1 MEQVVR
7 QEVIEVVVEKG
18 SETRPEQST
27 TDVWFFKEHVRDQ
40 DNDMAVFDDLA
51 SSANLMIA
59 GKFIDVVGSLG
70 GNTQEQSDAEL
81 AINGHPL
88 SGVFWE
94 KHCGERLRRVGFERV
109 HIHRRLRFVLLIYV
123 DDFKMTRPD
132 MNIKTN

>member
-1 MEQVVR
+1 M
-7 QEVIEVVVEKG
+7 
-18 SETRPEQST
+18 
-27 TDVWFFKEHVRDQ
+27 WFFKEHVRDQ

-70 GNTQEQSDAEL
+70 GNTQEQIDAEL

-94 KHCGERLRRVGFERV
+94 KHCGARLRRVGFERV
-109 HIHRRLRFVLLIYV
+109 PIHRRLRLVLLVYV
-123 DDFKMTRPD
+123 DDFKMTRSD